1 MSGLIERQV
10 IVTWY
15 TPKEKLP
22 PEDTSVLVTV
32 SGRRGSC
39 LYDRALMIG
48 EFSQDEGW
56 FLDIGEFDA
65 LTVHAWADI
74 EPYGFKGGKDME

>member
-1 MSGLIERQV
+1 MSAAIERQV

-22 PEDTSVLVTV
+22 PDDTSVLVTV

-56 FLDIGEFDA
+56 FIEGEELDS
-65 LTVHAWADI
+65 LTVHAWCDI